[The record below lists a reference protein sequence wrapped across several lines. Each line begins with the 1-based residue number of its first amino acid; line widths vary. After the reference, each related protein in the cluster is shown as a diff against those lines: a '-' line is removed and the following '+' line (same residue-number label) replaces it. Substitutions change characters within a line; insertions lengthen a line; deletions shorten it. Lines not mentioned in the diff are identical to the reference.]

1 MRVLKIFSYLVILL
15 SYLSMKAYLCFPQIP
30 DVSMFFHVPT
40 RGRSPPFH
48 SAHLPKAP
56 AKDSDNLQGLVKCI

>member
-1 MRVLKIFSYLVILL
+1 MKVFKSFSYIVMF
-15 SYLSMKAYLCFPQIP
+15 SMKAHMCFPQIP

-56 AKDSDNLQGLVKCI
+56 AKDSDNLQALVKCI